1 MEASAGH
8 ADIFT
13 FPGGSRTGNF
23 FHDLFEDLD
32 YTDCSFDALSEPV
45 GSALQAYG
53 FDRKWQDVVCETI
66 EHVLTVSLKPAE
78 PDLALSSIAFEHRI
92 NEMEFYFPLNRI
104 TPQQMRSVFQKN
116 GGIDSGAH
124 FPDWPNQLVFNPVA
138 GFMKGY
144 IDLVFQHRNRFY
156 LVDWKSNTLGP
167 TPESYCQEALQSA
180 MQHNF
185 YILQYH
191 LYMVALCQYLRMRH
205 PDFEYGSNFGGIF
218 YLFIRGINRDRGPE
232 YGVYFDLPEAAL
244 INALGKFLIPGFS
257 EI

>member
-1 MEASAGH
+1 
-8 ADIFT
+8 
-13 FPGGSRTGNF
+13 
-23 FHDLFEDLD
+23 
-32 YTDCSFDALSEPV
+32 
-45 GSALQAYG
+45 
-53 FDRKWQDVVCETI
+53 
-66 EHVLTVSLKPAE
+66 
-78 PDLALSSIAFEHRI
+78 
-92 NEMEFYFPLNRI
+92 
-104 TPQQMRSVFQKN
+104 
-116 GGIDSGAH
+116 
-124 FPDWPNQLVFNPVA
+124 VA

-167 TPESYCQEALQSA
+167 TADSYCQATLQTA

-191 LYMVALCQYLRMRH
+191 LYAVALCQYLRMRQ
-205 PDFEYGSNFGGIF
+205 PAFEYGSNFGGIF

-244 INALGKFLIPGFS
+244 INALGKTLIPGFS